1 MKKPTKKKLIVW
13 LNQILIFIGIF
24 ILITWWQQKDMLST
38 GTENLSPSFTLVSMD
53 DQVISF
59 EPATLEKKT
68 LIYFFAPW
76 CSVCHAS
83 IDNIEAIKESSG
95 EHVNFYIIALDWKS
109 KQEIS
114 DFLSQ
119 HHLTIPV
126 LLGSRSTS
134 DAFQIRGFPSYY
146 IIDKNGKI
154 KHKNM
159 GYTTELGMRVR
170 LGLTKD

>member
-38 GTENLSPSFTLVSMD
+38 GNENLSPSFKLVSMENE
-53 DQVISF
+53 VISF
-59 EPATLEKKT
+59 DPTKSGNKT

-76 CSVCHAS
+76 CSICHAS
-83 IDNIEAIKESSG
+83 IDNIEAIKESSQDQI
-95 EHVNFYIIALDWKS
+95 NFYIIALDWKS

-114 DFLSQ
+114 EFLSQ
-119 HHLTIPV
+119 HNLTIPV

-134 DAFQIRGFPSYY
+134 DAFQIKGFPSYY
-146 IIDKNGKI
+146 VIDKKGKI
-154 KHKNM
+154 KHRDM

-170 LGLTKD
+170 LGLTKG